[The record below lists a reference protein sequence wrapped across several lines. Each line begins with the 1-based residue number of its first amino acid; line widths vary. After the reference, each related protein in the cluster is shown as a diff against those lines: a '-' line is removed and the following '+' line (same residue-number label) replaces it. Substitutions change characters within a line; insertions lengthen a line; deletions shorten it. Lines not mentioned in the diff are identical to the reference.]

1 MNRKMPHSRVAVQDF
16 GDIQHV
22 VPTPQR
28 PVRCR
33 ARALDADQHFDPH
46 QHPWSQ
52 LAYCAS
58 GLIQVTVDTDLAQT
72 TYLLPPSRAA
82 WIPPQARHA
91 VTVVESAQVRTLY
104 LDPGATPSDWA
115 HCRVLTVSP
124 LLREL
129 ILALQDTP
137 AGKRETALMQLVL
150 DELQH
155 ADTLAL
161 GVPLPRDKRLR
172 SLCLLVLRNPADRAT
187 LAEWAQQIGASER
200 TVARLFRT
208 ELGTSYQQW
217 RQQVVLA
224 QALPMLA
231 RGEPVSAV
239 AAASGY
245 ASDSAFSAMFKAAMG
260 QSPSHIQSAST
271 TRTP

>member
-1 MNRKMPHSRVAVQDF
+1 MPRSRFAVQDL
-16 GDIQHV
+16 GDIRHV
-22 VPTPQR
+22 IPTPQR

-33 ARALDADQHFDPH
+33 ARALEADQHFEPH
-46 QHPWSQ
+46 CHPWSQ

-82 WIPPQARHA
+82 WIPPLARHA
-91 VTVVESAQVRTLY
+91 ITVVETAQVRTLY
-104 LDPGATPSDWA
+104 LDPGATPPEWDQ
-115 HCRVLTVSP
+115 CRVLTVSP

-129 ILALQDTP
+129 ILALQDVP
-137 AGKRETALMQLVL
+137 AGNREQALMALVP
-150 DELQH
+150 DELQS

-161 GVPLPRDKRLR
+161 GVPLPRDKRLQ
-172 SLCLLVLRNPADRAT
+172 SLCELLLRNPGERAT
-187 LAEWAQQIGASER
+187 LAKWARQIGASER
-200 TVARLFRT
+200 TVTRLFRT

-231 RGEPVSAV
+231 RGEPVSTV
-239 AAASGY
+239 AGASGY

-260 QSPSHIQSAST
+260 QSPSHFQGPASARQT
-271 TRTP
+271 